1 MINGLVHWIAQNFP
15 NIYNLGWT
23 GDTGWGTSILQI
35 IYTFIFFYKIFIH
48 PAWSL
53 PFCLPDS

>member
-23 GDTGWGTSILQI
+23 GDTGWGTSVLQI
-35 IYTFIFFYKIFIH
+35 IYMTFWPSIFGGV
-48 PAWSL
+48 L
-53 PFCLPDS
+53 GL

>member
-23 GDTGWGTSILQI
+23 GDTGWGTSVLQI
-35 IYTFIFFYKIFIH
+35 IYMTFCRQSSAGSWASSSGSSWF
-48 PAWSL
+48 
-53 PFCLPDS
+53 